1 MEMLFSLMPIV
12 LALLGLAVGAL
23 FWAVRSGQFDDL
35 EGPAYRIIHDDDDP
49 RIPFN
54 RPESDSEEQETTASS
69 DDHRS

>member
-23 FWAVRSGQFDDL
+23 IWAVRSGQFDDL

-54 RPESDSEEQETTASS
+54 RPESEAQEEDHSANS
-69 DDHRS
+69 DDQRP